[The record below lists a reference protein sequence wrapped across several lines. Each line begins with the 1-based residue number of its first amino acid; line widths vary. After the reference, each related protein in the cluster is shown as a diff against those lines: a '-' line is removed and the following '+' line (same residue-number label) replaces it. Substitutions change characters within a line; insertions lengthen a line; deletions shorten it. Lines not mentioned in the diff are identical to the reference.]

1 MRREQAQTVLALLF
15 VAALLIVPL
24 VGAATATAAAPDNST
39 ATNSTST
46 TSAPTTTTNDSSMD
60 ADRVVSL
67 INAGKAY
74 AYAGEIEAWLAEN
87 ANRLDEQQAATAY
100 EWLLERA
107 ASADVDTTALASV
120 TRELPEERARTVA
133 ERVKGSLSAD
143 EVATVEASLQ
153 DVSAEWSATVAGWF
167 STSGG
172 NGSSTSSTT
181 GPATGPNGYTVS
193 ELRSVGT
200 QVSERPAIRRF
211 GDGQL
216 WLRYRT
222 GGLLSTMQYIT
233 PSTETTV
240 NEVRLG
246 GFIGWDEADVPG
258 ESTVQ
263 IVAYETTMQNGTEV
277 PTNVVERETDV
288 QLGTGYLGPN
298 DRGIDVSVPVE
309 HGDAKFVTMWVEGAR
324 EDTQWTWRAAP
335 SPASATVP
343 STTLAGR
350 LGWAALHIGGSFLLT
365 ALTVLATG
373 AVAVKKI
380 GILPRTGIIGWVV
393 GGSAMIFWIPL
404 FFFQDLANAFAQ
416 RPELLGVLL
425 GGLVGLAGIRM
436 LDDGLDKALF
446 VQPRLTEDALEDN
459 ADGRKWWWANRVHKV
474 TTREKDGK
482 MIAPRTGWLGALARM
497 WPGYDAAPVI
507 EFDGRRHKYEKPDDL
522 DDDGHDAQADGG
534 YIERIRTRIGGLDDE
549 DEFDHIYV
557 IDPTSEDVVVHES
570 EGFEVSLPDDLVTWP
585 DEGEGVRIQG
595 VPIPH
600 VNLAKILGGL
610 TVMTLVGVFVSW
622 LTTIGILGFCASL
635 ATLTL
640 FLIRPTDGWM
650 TAVLSPG
657 HGGHIIDTVWRSADE
672 FKEAA
677 DMEYWKNQALEAEGE
692 KRVEHADELDDRRT
706 TMFDE
711 VAERLAPDVDAD
723 VDDKRGGTNPA
734 ASGSEGS
741 ADD

>member
-1 MRREQAQTVLALLF
+1 MQRERTHSVLALLF

-46 TSAPTTTTNDSSMD
+46 TSAPTTTTSESSMD

-67 INAGKAY
+67 INSGKAY

-87 ANRLDEQQAATAY
+87 ANRLNEQQAATAY

-107 ASADVDTTALASV
+107 ASTNIDTTALASV
-120 TRELPEERARTVA
+120 TRELPQERARAITDRV
-133 ERVKGSLSAD
+133 ERSLSAD
-143 EVATVEASLQ
+143 EVATVERTLQ

-167 STSGG
+167 STSSG
-172 NGSSTSSTT
+172 GSSTSSTT

-200 QVSERPAIRRF
+200 QVSERPAIRRM

-233 PSTETTV
+233 PSTTTTV

-258 ESTVQ
+258 ESTVRV
-263 IVAYETTMQNGTEV
+263 VAYKTTMQNGTEV
-277 PTNVVERETDV
+277 PTAVVEREADV
-288 QLGTGYLGPN
+288 QLGTGYLGPD
-298 DRGIDVSVPVE
+298 DRGIDISVPVE
-309 HGDAKFVTMWVEGAR
+309 HGNAKYVTMWVEGAR
-324 EDTQWTWRAAP
+324 EQTQWTFRAAP
-335 SPASATVP
+335 SVASASVP

-350 LGWAALHIGGSFLLT
+350 LGWAGLHIGGSFLLT
-365 ALTVLATG
+365 ALGVLTTG

-416 RPELLGVLL
+416 RPELLGVVL
-425 GGLVGLAGIRM
+425 GGLVGLVGIRM

-459 ADGRKWWWANRVHKV
+459 AGGRKWWWANRVHKV
-474 TTREKDGK
+474 TTRKKDGK
-482 MIAPRTGWLGALARM
+482 MIAPRTGWLGALARL
-497 WPGYDAAPVI
+497 WPGYDAAPII

-522 DDDGHDAQADGG
+522 DDDGHEAQADGG

-549 DEFDHIYV
+549 DEFEHVFI

-570 EGFEVSLPDDLVTWP
+570 EGFEFSMPGDLVRWPDD
-585 DEGEGVRIQG
+585 GEGVRVQG

-600 VNLAKILGGL
+600 VNLAKLLGG
-610 TVMTLVGVFVSW
+610 TAAIVAAGVFVSW
-622 LTTIGILGFCASL
+622 LTTIGVLGVLASL
-635 ATLTL
+635 GVLLL
-640 FLIRPTDGWM
+640 FLVRPTDGWM
-650 TAVLSPG
+650 TAALSPG

-677 DMEYWKNQALEAEGE
+677 DMEYWKNQALEAEAG
-692 KRVEHADELDDRRT
+692 KRVEHADELDDRKT

-711 VAERLAPDVDAD
+711 VAERLAPDADAD
-723 VDDKRGGTNPA
+723 ADEKRSGPNPT
-734 ASGSEGS
+734 ASGTEGS